1 MCLCVGG
8 APITPYNHGCNI
20 MRYYPVNLD
29 IKGRSCLVVG
39 GGSVGFRK
47 VKTLLACGARVT
59 VVSPE
64 IAPPLKKLVESGAV
78 MWHGRGYRDSDLTG
92 NFLVIG
98 ATDDDQLNEQVS
110 KDAGR
115 LNLLCNIADRPAAC
129 NFILPAIVERG
140 DLLIAVSTSGRSPAY
155 AKQLRKELEKQFG
168 EEYTELLQLMG
179 AIRDKLLAE
188 AHEPEAHK
196 PLFEKLI
203 NGGLL
208 ACIREKNTEKIN
220 RLLLETL
227 GSGYELDHLVD
238 MNW

>member
-1 MCLCVGG
+1 
-8 APITPYNHGCNI
+8 

-29 IKGRSCLVVG
+29 IKGRPCLVVG

-47 VKTLLACGARVT
+47 VKTLLACSAQVT

-64 IAPPLKKLVESGAV
+64 ITLRLKELVENGAV
-78 MWHGRGYRDSDLTG
+78 RWCARGYRDSDLAEV
-92 NFLVIG
+92 FLVIG
-98 ATDDDQLNEQVS
+98 ATDDEKLNEQVS
-110 KDAGR
+110 RDASR

-129 NFILPAIVERG
+129 NFILPAIIERG
-140 DLLIAVSTSGRSPAY
+140 DMVIAISTSGRSPAF

-168 EEYTELLQLMG
+168 EEYTKLLQLMG

-203 NGGLL
+203 SGDLL
-208 ACIREKNTEKIN
+208 VRIKEKDTDGIN
-220 RLLLETL
+220 QLLRETL
-227 GSGYELDHLVD
+227 GTGYELDHLVGT
-238 MNW
+238 NW

>member
-1 MCLCVGG
+1 
-8 APITPYNHGCNI
+8 

-39 GGSVGFRK
+39 GGAVGFRK
-47 VKTLLACGARVT
+47 IQTLLACGAFVT

-64 IAPPLKKLVESGAV
+64 ITPELKALVESGAV
-78 MWHGRGYRDSDLTG
+78 TWHARGYRASDLAAV
-92 NFLVIG
+92 FLVIG

-129 NFILPAIVERG
+129 NFILPAIIERG
-140 DLLIAVSTSGRSPAY
+140 DLVIAISTSGRSPAF

-168 EEYTELLQLMG
+168 EEYTKLLQLMG

-196 PLFEKLI
+196 SLFETLI
-203 NGGLL
+203 SGGLL
-208 ACIREKNTEKIN
+208 ARIREKDTAGIN
-220 RLLLETL
+220 RLLRETL
-227 GSGYELDHLVD
+227 GTGYELDQLAQI
-238 MNW
+238 NW